1 MRAAL
6 VQHLRARPT
15 PRVEFGSLHETLI
28 IASVATVLVIR
39 PQLWLTHYPQ
49 LGGHGLHIA
58 PGNVVTEDNNHFYPP
73 AAALIY
79 FLFVALRLPT
89 RAQQRRE
96 RGDSARSSTSPA
108 PSSS

>member
-15 PRVEFGSLHETLI
+15 PRVAFGSLHETLI

-39 PQLWLTHYPQ
+39 TQLWLTHHPQ
-49 LGGHGLHIA
+49 LGGHGLHIG
-58 PGNVVTEDNNHFYPP
+58 PGKFVTEDNNHFYPP
-73 AAALIY
+73 AAALVYLI
-79 FLFVALRLPT
+79 FVALFLPT
-89 RAQQRRE
+89 RALQRRE
-96 RGDSARSSTSPA
+96 RGDSARSPTSPA

>member
-15 PRVEFGSLHETLI
+15 PRVELGSLHETLI

-39 PQLWLTHYPQ
+39 TQLWLAHHPQ

-58 PGNVVTEDNNHFYPP
+58 HLLWGGSLMLLAIGLLP
-73 AAALIY
+73 AD
-79 FLFVALRLPT
+79 V
-89 RAQQRRE
+89 
-96 RGDSARSSTSPA
+96 PA
-108 PSSS
+108 PHAVARLLRPVSAGP